1 MKISNETK
9 VGVLTI
15 VALTLLIVGYNFLKG
30 KNILSKEKHLY
41 AVFSD
46 LGSLKKSNEVKI
58 NGLPI
63 GAVYNYTEIDKDL
76 SGIIVTITLKRDVN
90 IPENSIATIESELL
104 GGAYIDII
112 KGDSKKFLGDNDT
125 LVTDPTSSLLG
136 DVKAQINPTLK
147 NIREAIDSLKMV
159 LSGVNNIFE
168 ADTKGNIQEIIK
180 NLKDATVS
188 MKVLMNTESGP
199 LAGSFKNVASITD
212 NFKKNNDS
220 ITATISS
227 IKKTADKFS
236 SLEIQPGIDSLQSAI
251 AELRKIMSKVN
262 SNDGSLGL
270 LMNDRKLYDKLNEVL
285 LSAEILFDDLRVN
298 PKRYTGNI
306 IFNRKDKTGPLTSP
320 SIKDSVPQGK
330 NK

>member
-9 VGVLTI
+9 VGILTI
-15 VALTLLIVGYNFLKG
+15 VALTLLIVGFNFLKG

-63 GAVYNYTEIDKDL
+63 GSVYNYTEIDKDL

-104 GGAYIDII
+104 GSAYIDII
-112 KGDSKKFLGDNDT
+112 KGDSKKYLGDKDT
-125 LVTDPTSSLLG
+125 LLTDRTSSLLG

-147 NIREAIDSLKMV
+147 NIREAIDSLKKV
-159 LSGVNNIFE
+159 LGGVNNIFE
-168 ADTKGNIQEIIK
+168 ADTKGNIQEIIR

-188 MKVLMNTESGP
+188 MKQLMNTESGP
-199 LAGSFKNVASITD
+199 LAGSLKNVASITD
-212 NFKKNNDS
+212 NFKNNNDS

-251 AELRKIMSKVN
+251 AELRKIMTKVN

-285 LSAEILFDDLRVN
+285 LSAEILFDDLRVH

-320 SIKDSVPQGK
+320 SKKDSVPQVK
-330 NK
+330 N